1 MLNIYLAG
9 AIRDQQLKADVEW
22 REQVIDMI
30 DANYPNEVRILNPLG
45 NKTFNPETREWRVG
59 GIITNSKGIVQQDLW
74 SVRNA
79 DIVVANFS
87 SMVSGYPSIGTVME
101 VGAAAV
107 HGNKLIYTIID
118 PTFSGHGNPGA
129 FKGLHPFLEQL
140 STEVFSSAEQ
150 ATTFLR
156 IHLGMLTGQSPRF
169 GGKTDGSAL

>member
-1 MLNIYLAG
+1 MIKIYLAG
-9 AIRDQQLKADVEW
+9 AIRDASIKDDVEW
-22 REQVIDMI
+22 REKVIDMVEQ
-30 DANYPNEVRILNPLG
+30 NYAQEVRILNPLG
-45 NKTFNPETREWRVG
+45 NKTFNPANREWRVG
-59 GIITNSKGIVQQDLW
+59 GIVTNSKGIVAQDLW

-107 HGNKLIYTIID
+107 HGNKLIYSIID
-118 PTFSGHGNPGA
+118 PSFSGHGNPGA

-140 STEVFSSAEQ
+140 STEVFSSAAE
-150 ATTFLR
+150 ATEFLR

-169 GGKTDGSAL
+169 GGKTDGTAL